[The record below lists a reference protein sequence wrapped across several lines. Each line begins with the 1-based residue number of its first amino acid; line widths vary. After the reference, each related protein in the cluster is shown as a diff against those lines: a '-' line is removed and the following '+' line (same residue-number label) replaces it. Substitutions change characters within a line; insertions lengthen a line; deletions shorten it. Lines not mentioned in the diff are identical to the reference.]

1 MEDGS
6 CGEALRGQGK
16 EGLWQVEVRRQ
27 CGQETVAI
35 GDVGRGGDEELIR
48 LCPLFRLGVSGLV
61 SGRLCFYQA

>member
-6 CGEALRGQGK
+6 CGEALRGKGK

-35 GDVGRGGDEELIR
+35 GDVGRGGDED
-48 LCPLFRLGVSGLV
+48 
-61 SGRLCFYQA
+61 